1 MRSPFPGMDPYLER
15 SDLWPQVHNRLIIA
29 IADTLTPQIAP
40 RYRASIEERIYMAD
54 QPMEAVGITD
64 VAVVPGQ
71 TESPAEFMAEP
82 GVATLPKPLMVE
94 VPMPMEVKE
103 RFLTIRATQNNE
115 VVSVIEILSPSNK
128 RIGLGR
134 QTYKTKRQQIL
145 GSETSLVEIDLL
157 RGGEPMPVF
166 GPLTE
171 TYRILVSRGAERPKA
186 ELYSFGL
193 REVIPAFPVPL
204 RLEDAEPTVQLQ
216 QLLEEVYERARFDL
230 AIDYKAALTPKLSGE
245 DAVWALDRIDSK
257 LLQEE
262 N

>member
-54 QPMEAVGITD
+54 QPMEAVGIAD

-82 GVATLPKPLMVE
+82 GVATLPKPLTVE
-94 VPMPMEVKE
+94 VPLPMELKE

-128 RIGLGR
+128 RTGQGR

-145 GSETSLVEIDLL
+145 GSQTSLVEIDLL
-157 RGGEPMPVF
+157 RGGESMPVF

-193 REVIPAFPVPL
+193 REAIPAFPVPL
-204 RLEDAEPTVQLQ
+204 RSSEVEPLVDLQ
-216 QLLEEVYERARFDL
+216 RLLNEVYQRARFDL
-230 AIDYKAALTPKLSGE
+230 AIDYTTEVNPRLGGE
-245 DAVWALDRIDSK
+245 DAAWAAAQVEAVLTER
-257 LLQEE
+257 
-262 N
+262 